1 MAVDPDNRL
10 VARGLEREWEQR
22 LTDLEAAKDELA
34 RRVNGPDKSRC
45 MRLA

>member
-22 LTDLEAAKDELA
+22 LTDLEAAKDA
-34 RRVNGPDKSRC
+34 VVKT
-45 MRLA
+45 